1 MNSKKLKYVLF
12 PKPHLYHLLFLIFFI
27 CSIIKQTILKDFKGK
42 DNLSIPTFKLYIYEI
57 GDFISL
63 IPYLLIRKKTK
74 SEIINNNDLNKV
86 KSKEEIK
93 YIYNDKNKK
102 VFKNNLKSIILNLF
116 LISLFDFLAKISTV
130 TYYFIKEKQN
140 FDVKQANLNSVLI
153 FFVIFLFLFSRL
165 ILKAEFYKHHI
176 FSFIIFIICLIVL
189 IALDFI
195 EIYDNNSDSLF
206 MSYIFLFVKIFAVF
220 LYSIVNVFSKIMF
233 LYYYFSPYSL
243 LLTKAII
250 QFFYLIIFS
259 LPLCFIKF
267 KNEEGEEMLIF
278 SMIPSIFENKLY
290 IFLYILYLIN
300 SFFYNILNLI
310 IIDIFSPNHTA
321 ISNILENF
329 GILIINVI
337 QKDIKT
343 DYYLIIRFIMFIIL
357 IIASFIYNE
366 FLVINICGLGND
378 TKLFLDYKEKHD
390 LSLIEEINENDD
402 ITIIDNSSDE
412 IKMEMKKSHKI
423 IFLYKIFHKYNI

>member
-93 YIYNDKNKK
+93 NIYNDKNKK

-206 MSYIFLFVKIFAVF
+206 MSYYICDIYVP
-220 LYSIVNVFSKIMF
+220 S
-233 LYYYFSPYSL
+233 YFPE
-243 LLTKAII
+243 
-250 QFFYLIIFS
+250 F
-259 LPLCFIKF
+259 
-267 KNEEGEEMLIF
+267 
-278 SMIPSIFENKLY
+278 
-290 IFLYILYLIN
+290 
-300 SFFYNILNLI
+300 I
-310 IIDIFSPNHTA
+310 IIDI
-321 ISNILENF
+321 
-329 GILIINVI
+329 
-337 QKDIKT
+337 
-343 DYYLIIRFIMFIIL
+343 
-357 IIASFIYNE
+357 
-366 FLVINICGLGND
+366 
-378 TKLFLDYKEKHD
+378 
-390 LSLIEEINENDD
+390 
-402 ITIIDNSSDE
+402 
-412 IKMEMKKSHKI
+412 
-423 IFLYKIFHKYNI
+423 

>member
-93 YIYNDKNKK
+93 NIYNDKNKK

-321 ISNILENF
+321 ISNILENC

-337 QKDIKT
+337 EKDIKT

-412 IKMEMKKSHKI
+412 IKMEMKK
-423 IFLYKIFHKYNI
+423 

>member
-300 SFFYNILNLI
+300 SFFYNILNMI

-321 ISNILENF
+321 ISNILENC

-412 IKMEMKKSHKI
+412 IKMEMKK
-423 IFLYKIFHKYNI
+423 